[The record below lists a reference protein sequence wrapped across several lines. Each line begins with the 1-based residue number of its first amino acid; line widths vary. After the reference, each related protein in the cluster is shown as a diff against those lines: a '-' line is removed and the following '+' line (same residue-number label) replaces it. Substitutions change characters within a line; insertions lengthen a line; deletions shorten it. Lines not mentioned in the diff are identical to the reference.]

1 MTPKDEPTGSEGIQ
15 YAAGEEQR
23 AILNGPREN
32 EVDELKWKRCS
43 IVDVSGGERKFP
55 CCKNNSVKILCWP
68 QQTPFSN
75 SPRDDSTHGH
85 QQMVNSQIRLSMF
98 FAAEDGEALYSQQKQ
113 DPELTVAPIM
123 CTKIQA

>member
-1 MTPKDEPTGSEGIQ
+1 MTPKDEPSGSEGIQ

-68 QQTPFSN
+68 
-75 SPRDDSTHGH
+75 
-85 QQMVNSQIRLSMF
+85 
-98 FAAEDGEALYSQQKQ
+98 
-113 DPELTVAPIM
+113 
-123 CTKIQA
+123 